1 MDLRFQGKVAMV
13 AGASRGMG
21 YAVARSLAAEG
32 AKVSIAAR
40 NAAALKEAG
49 DRIGAETGA
58 EVLVYSADLHL
69 AGAID
74 HWAAATVERFG
85 GVDRLFANTGGPA
98 SGSALSFDDNAWK
111 EAHELL
117 VLSSI
122 RLARAVVPSMKSRG
136 GGSIL
141 FNTSTSIREPI
152 VNLAL
157 SNVERP
163 AVAAL
168 SKTLAVELAPFK
180 IRVNVI
186 LPGRIDTDR
195 VRELDTLRAAKE
207 GVTPA
212 EQKARTERTI
222 ALGRYGSMEEFANAA
237 VFLLS
242 DAASYITGAS
252 LLVDGGL
259 VKGVS

>member
-1 MDLRFQGKVAMV
+1 MDLNVRGKVAMV

-21 YAVARSLAAEG
+21 YAVARVLAAEG
-32 AKVSIAAR
+32 ARVSITAR
-40 NAAALKEAG
+40 NESALKEAAG
-49 DRIGAETGA
+49 RIESETKA
-58 EVLVYSADLHL
+58 EVFFYPADLHL

-74 HWAAATVERFG
+74 HWAARTIEHFG
-85 GVDRLFANTGGPA
+85 GVDLLFANTGGPA
-98 SGSALSFDDNAWK
+98 SGPVLSFDDNAWK
-111 EAHELL
+111 DAHELL

-122 RLARAVVPSMKSRG
+122 RMARAVVPSMKTRG

-152 VNLAL
+152 SNLAL

-168 SKTLAVELAPFK
+168 SKTLAQELAPHK

-195 VRELDTLRAAKE
+195 VRELDTLRAGKE
-207 GVTPA
+207 GITPA
-212 EQKARTERTI
+212 EQKSRTEKTI
-222 ALGRYGSMEEFANAA
+222 ALGRYGSVDEFAKAA

-242 DAASYITGAS
+242 DAASYVTGAS

>member
-1 MDLRFQGKVAMV
+1 MDLKLKGTVAMV

-21 YAVARSLAAEG
+21 YAVARLLAAEG
-32 AKVSIAAR
+32 AKVSLAAR
-40 NAAALKEAG
+40 NESALKTAG
-49 DRIGAETGA
+49 ERIVKETGA
-58 EVLVYSADLHL
+58 EVLVHPADLHL

-74 HWAAATVERFG
+74 HWAAATIERFG

-98 SGSALSFDDNAWK
+98 SGGALSFDDNAWK
-111 EAHELL
+111 DAHELL

-122 RLARAVVPSMKSRG
+122 RMARAVVPSMKTRG

-152 VNLAL
+152 ANLAL

-168 SKTLAVELAPFK
+168 SKTLAFELAPFK

-195 VRELDTLRAAKE
+195 VRELDTIRAGKE
-207 GVTPA
+207 GISPA
-212 EQKARTERTI
+212 EQKARTEKTI
-222 ALGRYGSMEEFANAA
+222 AMGRYGTVDEFAGAA

>member
-1 MDLRFQGKVAMV
+1 MDLNVRGKVAMV

-21 YAVARSLAAEG
+21 YAVARLLAAEG
-32 AKVSIAAR
+32 ARVSIAAR
-40 NAAALKEAG
+40 NEATLKESAV
-49 DRIGAETGA
+49 RIAAETKS
-58 EVLVYSADLHL
+58 EVLPFTADLHL

-74 HWAAATVERFG
+74 HWASATVERFG
-85 GVDRLFANTGGPA
+85 GVDLLFANTGGPP

-111 EAHELL
+111 DAHELL
-117 VLSSI
+117 VLSSL
-122 RLARAVVPSMKSRG
+122 RMARAVVPSMKTRG
-136 GGSIL
+136 GGSIV

-152 VNLAL
+152 SNLAL

-168 SKTLAVELAPFK
+168 SKTLAQELAPFH

-195 VRELDTLRAAKE
+195 VRSLDALRAGKE
-207 GVTPA
+207 GVTPE
-212 EQKARTERTI
+212 EQKARTEKTI
-222 ALGRYGSMEEFANAA
+222 ALGRYGTVDEFAKAA

-242 DAASYITGAS
+242 DAASYVTGAS

-259 VKGVS
+259 VKGVV

>member
-1 MDLRFQGKVAMV
+1 MDLKLRGKVAMV

-21 YAVARSLAAEG
+21 FAVARALAMEG
-32 AKVSIAAR
+32 AQVSMASRNEASLKAAGEKIA
-40 NAAALKEAG
+40 KES
-49 DRIGAETGA
+49 GAPVMT
-58 EVLVYSADLHL
+58 YPADLHL

-85 GVDRLFANTGGPA
+85 GVDLLFANTGGPA

-122 RLARAVVPSMKSRG
+122 RMARAVVPSMRSRG

-152 VNLAL
+152 ANLAL

-168 SKTLAVELAPFK
+168 SKTLAVELAPFQ

-195 VRELDTLRAAKE
+195 VRELDAIRASKE

-212 EQKARTERTI
+212 EQKARTEKTI
-222 ALGRYGSMEEFANAA
+222 ALGRYGQVEEFANAA

-242 DAASYITGAS
+242 DAAAYITGAS

-259 VKGVS
+259 VKGVA

>member
-1 MDLRFQGKVAMV
+1 MDLRLRGTVAMV

-21 YAVARSLAAEG
+21 YAVAKALALEG
-32 AKVSIAAR
+32 AKVSLAAR
-40 NAAALKEAG
+40 NESALKSAG
-49 DRIGAETGA
+49 ERLAQETGA
-58 EVLVYSADLHL
+58 EVLTYPADLHL

-74 HWAAATVERFG
+74 HWTAATIERFG

-98 SGSALSFDDNAWK
+98 SGPALSFDDNAWK
-111 EAHELL
+111 DAHELL
-117 VLSSI
+117 VLSAI
-122 RLARAVVPSMKSRG
+122 RMARSVVPSMKARG

-141 FNTSTSIREPI
+141 YNTSTSIREPI
-152 VNLAL
+152 ANLAL

-168 SKTLAVELAPFK
+168 SKTLALELAPFK

-195 VRELDTLRAAKE
+195 VRELDAIRAAKE
-207 GVTPA
+207 GVSPE
-212 EQKARTERTI
+212 EQKARTEKTI
-222 ALGRYGSMEEFANAA
+222 ALGRYGNVDEFAKAA

-259 VKGVS
+259 VKGVA

>member
-1 MDLRFQGKVAMV
+1 MDLNLRGKVAMV

-21 YAVARSLAAEG
+21 YAVARLLAAEG
-32 AKVSIAAR
+32 ARVSMAAR
-40 NAAALKEAG
+40 NEPTLKEAAG
-49 DRIGAETGA
+49 HIAAETKS
-58 EVLVYSADLHL
+58 EVFFFPTDLHL

-85 GVDRLFANTGGPA
+85 GVDLLFANTGGPA

-111 EAHELL
+111 DAHELL
-117 VLSSI
+117 VLSSL
-122 RLARAVVPSMKSRG
+122 RMARAVVPSMMKRG
-136 GGSIL
+136 GGSIV
-141 FNTSTSIREPI
+141 FNASTSIREPI
-152 VNLAL
+152 ANLAL

-168 SKTLAVELAPFK
+168 SKTLAQELAPHK
-180 IRVNVI
+180 IRVNVM
-186 LPGRIDTDR
+186 LPGRIATDR
-195 VRELDTLRAAKE
+195 VRELDTLRASKE
-207 GVTPA
+207 GISPQ
-212 EQKARTERTI
+212 EQKARTEKTI
-222 ALGRYGSMEEFANAA
+222 ALGRYGTVDEFANAA

-259 VKGVS
+259 VKSVM

>member
-1 MDLRFQGKVAMV
+1 MDLKLKGTVAMV

-21 YAVARSLAAEG
+21 YAVAKLLAAEG
-32 AKVSIAAR
+32 AKVSLAAR
-40 NAAALKEAG
+40 NESSLKAAG
-49 DRIGAETGA
+49 DRIAKETGA
-58 EVLVYSADLHL
+58 DVLTYPADLHL

-98 SGSALSFDDNAWK
+98 SGGALSFDDNAWK

-122 RLARAVVPSMKSRG
+122 RMARAVVPSMKTRG

-152 VNLAL
+152 SNLAL

-168 SKTLAVELAPFK
+168 SKTLAFELAPFK

-195 VRELDTLRAAKE
+195 VRELDAIRAGKE
-207 GVTPA
+207 GISPE
-212 EQKARTERTI
+212 EQRSRTQKTI
-222 ALGRYGSMEEFANAA
+222 ALGRYGSVDEFAHAA

-259 VKGVS
+259 VKGVA